1 MRGIFR
7 DCCACACNGHI
18 VVPTANRTVKSRR
31 LIWPLRSDALLS
43 IVSRQPTLLKGSDV
57 RFGSLADIE
66 TLQRDVCFT
75 PESGHWLS
83 VSGCPLCANSGHQR
97 TSARRRFSRPIYE
110 LAS

>member
-18 VVPTANRTVKSRR
+18 VVPTAKRTVKSRR

-43 IVSRQPTLLKGSDV
+43 IVSLQPTLLKGFDV

-66 TLQRDVCFT
+66 APPIHVRFS
-75 PESGHWLS
+75 PKSGHCR
-83 VSGCPLCANSGHQR
+83 VMGAPLLTRQER
-97 TSARRRFSRPIYE
+97 
-110 LAS
+110 